1 MDNSHK
7 ESVLVEATLK
17 EMPFKGINWIEN
29 KTILTPTSGFLASG
43 YTHTLNPYVGC
54 GFAGA
59 LCGTFCYAQHQH
71 WIVRGRPWG
80 LYGAKHDIRRAY
92 QRDYDRIKR
101 LRQGD
106 LHPLRVYMASS
117 TDPYV
122 PQEKGLGLT
131 QAILEEMQIRP
142 PDVLV
147 IQTHTTLISRDFDL
161 IQALSQHC
169 ELWVSI
175 TVETDMDPVPGFP
188 PHASRP
194 AKRLETL
201 KRFREAG
208 VPTQA
213 TISPL
218 LPLANPETFARAL
231 DAACDRVILDH
242 YLLGDGSHG
251 ARTRRTNFLELL
263 EQADFGEWSRIEKM
277 WEVREFLAHVLGA
290 ERVLISAE
298 GFNAVGS
305 ERKPAIHIAQDDRTI
320 PENLPDVQEPA
331 RAQPEALPLPISTP
345 AAETSPL
352 SRLNGQEGASQ
363 DVYEVL
369 RDHQKGASEELRL
382 LHTYLQ
388 PIIERFFGD
397 LPLPAL
403 SWDKAHWRTLA
414 WYMEKDGLALK
425 HRINL
430 NSLHADRPL
439 SEILRSLAH
448 ELCHCWQQVYG
459 KPPKPSSVRD
469 HNYHNAEFR
478 QRMQEIGIPCNK
490 RGVSLGMEQPFVGFL
505 KELGVEADTLPFKQE
520 NDESPARPGSRL
532 KPWSCGCTRVWASS
546 GIVAIVACLK
556 CGKLFQPQ
564 SNHLPIDIIERLR
577 ELQKFIDEESN
588 PQTQITSINHEVTTN
603 G

>member
-1 MDNSHK
+1 MATNDALRNQQIECSKVLTQHT
-7 ESVLVEATLK
+7 LVEATPK
-17 EMPFKGINWIEN
+17 EMPLKGINWIEN

-80 LYGAKHDIRRAY
+80 LYGAKQNIRQAY

-101 LRQGD
+101 PNHGNPR
-106 LHPLRVYMASS
+106 PLRVYMASS

-161 IQALSQHC
+161 IQTLSQRC

-263 EQADFGEWSRIEKM
+263 EQAGFSEWSRIEKM
-277 WEVREFLAHVLGA
+277 WEVREFLARVLGSD
-290 ERVLISAE
+290 RVLVSAE

-305 ERKPAIHIAQDDRTI
+305 ARTPAMHIAQEDR
-320 PENLPDVQEPA
+320 NSLPNPSDAPQPAQLCTEAEISAPSGEDV
-331 RAQPEALPLPISTP
+331 PI
-345 AAETSPL
+345 L
-352 SRLNGQEGASQ
+352 RLNQEKDAPRN
-363 DVYEVL
+363 VYESL
-369 RDHQKGASEELRL
+369 RDHQLTTSENLRL
-382 LHTYLQ
+382 LHTYL
-388 PIIERFFGD
+388 PLIIERFYGE

-403 SWDKAHWRTLA
+403 SWEPAHSGNLG
-414 WYMEKDGLALK
+414 WYLEKDGLALN

-430 NSLHADRPL
+430 NSMYANRPL
-439 SEILRSLAH
+439 AEVLRTLTHELGHQWQHIHGKPGKNRYHNNYHKGSSRKRWPRLAFPAITGGVPSGCRSL
-448 ELCHCWQQVYG
+448 L
-459 KPPKPSSVRD
+459 
-469 HNYHNAEFR
+469 
-478 QRMQEIGIPCNK
+478 
-490 RGVSLGMEQPFVGFL
+490 
-505 KELGVEADTLPFKQE
+505 
-520 NDESPARPGSRL
+520 
-532 KPWSCGCTRVWASS
+532 
-546 GIVAIVACLK
+546 
-556 CGKLFQPQ
+556 
-564 SNHLPIDIIERLR
+564 
-577 ELQKFIDEESN
+577 
-588 PQTQITSINHEVTTN
+588 
-603 G
+603 